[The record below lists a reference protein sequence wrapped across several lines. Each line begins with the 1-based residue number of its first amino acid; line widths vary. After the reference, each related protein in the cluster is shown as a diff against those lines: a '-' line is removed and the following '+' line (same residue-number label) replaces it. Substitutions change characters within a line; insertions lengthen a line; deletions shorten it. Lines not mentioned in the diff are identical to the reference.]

1 MNENK
6 FYKDEVV
13 TSSKELIDL
22 LEKFKDAAI
31 EDFLEQS
38 EGSYKNYKNLKEQ
51 ILTLLKASRQEKCTI
66 GLAKKTNKKVP
77 QEPVLNNK
85 KL

>member
-38 EGSYKNYKNLKEQ
+38 EGSYKNYKNLKLFVSSFLFNF
-51 ILTLLKASRQEKCTI
+51 ISI
-66 GLAKKTNKKVP
+66 
-77 QEPVLNNK
+77 
-85 KL
+85 